1 VQGLDPSR
9 GMEMGSVE
17 MGCGD
22 GSMEMWDVEM
32 GGVGGWVERCLGNK
46 LGRYGDVL
54 RGKEQKEET

>member
-1 VQGLDPSR
+1 MDLSR

-54 RGKEQKEET
+54 RGKE